1 MTGAFRTFARQGE
14 SSAQFLEAIA
24 ALQAR
29 LAPSGFAVGEF
40 SLADVAIAPQVLRL
54 FPTLENE
61 YGRYPVGEGKKLLEA
76 LRGPKYARF
85 MQYVEDL
92 AARPSVKAT
101 YDEVRV
107 SCELKSTGPEAN

>member
-54 FPTLENE
+54 IPMLENE
-61 YGRYPVGEGKKLLEA
+61 YGRYPVGEGKKVLEA

-85 MQYVEDL
+85 MQYIEDL

-101 YDEVRV
+101 YDEVRA
-107 SCELKSTGPEAN
+107 SCELRSAGTEAN